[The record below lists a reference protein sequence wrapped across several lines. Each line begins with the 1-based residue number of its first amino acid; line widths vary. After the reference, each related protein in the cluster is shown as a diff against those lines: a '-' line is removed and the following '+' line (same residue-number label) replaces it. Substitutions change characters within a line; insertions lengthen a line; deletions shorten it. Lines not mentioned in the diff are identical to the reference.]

1 MKLIKINETQQ
12 KRLFEAY
19 REGFSFDE
27 LSVLGNDAFSDEW
40 GSAERQ
46 FQYCKK
52 WLGEPVAQGSSRCI
66 FMLSDN
72 LVLKLAYN
80 RYNAG
85 KAQNR
90 LECQLY
96 EGTKSPLLVRTFGN
110 DDNYTYIIC
119 ENVIPAQP
127 IDFEK
132 IIDIPFYDK
141 HYHQRHTE
149 YSQYFDNPKSV
160 ADKANF
166 SVYEIVCYLEQ
177 NYTIGEGYYHKEIE
191 EYIRKNPWLKELK
204 KLIMDTKI
212 GDLTKPENYGVVNR
226 DGNPMLVVLD
236 AGMNLENWEV
246 YYRG

>member
-1 MKLIKINETQQ
+1 MKLIKINESQQ

-27 LSVLGNDAFSDEW
+27 LSVLGNDAFADDKET
-40 GSAERQ
+40 AKRQ
-46 FQYCKK
+46 FEYCRK

-72 LVLKLAYN
+72 LVLKLANGKYE
-80 RYNAG
+80 AG

-96 EGTKSPLLVRTFGN
+96 EDTQSPLLVRIFGN

-119 ENVIPAQP
+119 ENVIPARP

-132 IIDIPFYDK
+132 IIDMPFYNRYYD
-141 HYHQRHTE
+141 QRNSE
-149 YSQYFDNPKSV
+149 YSQYFDNPR
-160 ADKANF
+160 DNF
-166 SVYEIVCYLEQ
+166 EKVPYDVYDIVCYLEA
-177 NYTIGEGYYHKEIE
+177 NYCVGEGYYSKDIE
-191 EYIRKNPWLKELK
+191 MYLRKNPWLK
-204 KLIMDTKI
+204 KLEEFIMNTQI
-212 GDLTKPENYGVVNR
+212 GDLTKPENYGIVNR
-226 DGNPMLVVLD
+226 DGNPMIVILD
-236 AGMNLENWEV
+236 AGMNIKNWEG

>member
-1 MKLIKINETQQ
+1 MKLIKINESQQ

-19 REGFSFDE
+19 QEGFSFDH
-27 LSVLGNDAFSDEW
+27 LSILGNDAFSDE
-40 GSAERQ
+40 ERSSKLQ
-46 FQYCKK
+46 FEYCRK

-72 LVLKLAYN
+72 LVLKLAN
-80 RYNAG
+80 GRYEAG

-96 EGTKSPLLVRTFGN
+96 EEIKSPLLVRIFGN

-119 ENVIPAQP
+119 ENVVPAQP

-132 IIDIPFYDK
+132 IIDIPFYNR
-141 HYHQRHTE
+141 YYEQRNSE
-149 YSQYFDNPKSV
+149 YSQYFENPR
-160 ADKANF
+160 ANNEK
-166 SVYEIVCYLEQ
+166 VPYDIYDIVCYLEA
-177 NYTIGEGYYHKEIE
+177 NYTIGEGYYNSEVESSIMHS
-191 EYIRKNPWLKELK
+191 PWLKQLK
-204 KLIMDTKI
+204 KLIMDTQI

-236 AGMNLENWEV
+236 AGMNLENWET
-246 YYRG
+246 YYHG

>member
-1 MKLIKINETQQ
+1 MKLIKINESQQ

-19 REGFSFDE
+19 QEGFSFDH
-27 LSVLGNDAFSDEW
+27 LSILGNDAFSDEE
-40 GSAERQ
+40 SSSKLQ
-46 FQYCKK
+46 FEYCRK

-72 LVLKLAYN
+72 LVLKLAHG
-80 RYNAG
+80 RYEAG

-96 EGTKSPLLVRTFGN
+96 EETKSPLLVRIFGN

-119 ENVIPAQP
+119 ENVVSAQP

-132 IIDIPFYDK
+132 IIDIPFYNRYYD
-141 HYHQRHTE
+141 QRNSE
-149 YSQYFDNPKSV
+149 YSQYFENPRGNYEKV
-160 ADKANF
+160 PYD
-166 SVYEIVCYLEQ
+166 VYDIVCYLEA
-177 NYTIGEGYYHKEIE
+177 NYTIGEGYYNREVENSIMHS
-191 EYIRKNPWLKELK
+191 PWLKQLK
-204 KLIMDTKI
+204 KLIMDTQI

-226 DGNPMLVVLD
+226 DGNPMIVVLD
-236 AGMNLENWEV
+236 AGMNMENWEG

>member
-1 MKLIKINETQQ
+1 MKLIKINESQQ

-27 LSVLGNDAFSDEW
+27 LSVLGNDAFADDKET
-40 GSAERQ
+40 AKRQ
-46 FQYCKK
+46 FEYCRK

-72 LVLKLAYN
+72 LVLKLANGKYE
-80 RYNAG
+80 AG

-96 EGTKSPLLVRTFGN
+96 EDTQSPLLVRIFGN

-119 ENVIPAQP
+119 ENVIPARP

-132 IIDIPFYDK
+132 IIDMPFYNRYYD
-141 HYHQRHTE
+141 QRNSE
-149 YSQYFDNPKSV
+149 YSEYFENPRG
-160 ADKANF
+160 NF
-166 SVYEIVCYLEQ
+166 EKVPYDVYDIVCYLEA
-177 NYTIGEGYYHKEIE
+177 NYCVGEGYYSKDIE
-191 EYIRKNPWLKELK
+191 MYLRKNPWLK
-204 KLIMDTKI
+204 KLEEFIMNTQI
-212 GDLTKPENYGVVNR
+212 GDLTKPENYGIVNR
-226 DGNPMLVVLD
+226 DGSPMIVILD
-236 AGMNLENWEV
+236 AGMNMENWEG

>member
-1 MKLIKINETQQ
+1 MKLIKINESQQ

-19 REGFSFDE
+19 KEGFSFDE

-80 RYNAG
+80 RYEAS

-96 EGTKSPLLVRTFGN
+96 EETQSPLLVRIFGN

-132 IIDIPFYDK
+132 IIDIPFYNRYYDQK
-141 HYHQRHTE
+141 NSE
-149 YSQYFDNPKSV
+149 YSQYFENPRGKFEKV
-160 ADKANF
+160 PYD
-166 SVYEIVCYLEQ
+166 VYDIVCYLEA
-177 NYTIGEGYYHKEIE
+177 NYCIGEGYYSKDIE
-191 EYIRKNPWLKELK
+191 MYLRKNPWLK
-204 KLIMDTKI
+204 KLEEFIMNTQI
-212 GDLTKPENYGVVNR
+212 GDLTKPENYGIVNR
-226 DGNPMLVVLD
+226 DGSPMIVILD
-236 AGMNLENWEV
+236 AGMNMENWEG

>member
-1 MKLIKINETQQ
+1 MKLIKIKESQQ

-27 LSVLGNDAFSDEW
+27 LAVLGNDAFVDDKET
-40 GSAERQ
+40 AKRQ
-46 FQYCKK
+46 FEYCRK

-72 LVLKLAYN
+72 LVLKLANGKYE
-80 RYNAG
+80 AG

-96 EGTKSPLLVRTFGN
+96 EDTQSPLLVRIFGN

-119 ENVIPAQP
+119 ENVIPARP

-132 IIDIPFYDK
+132 IIDMPFYNR
-141 HYHQRHTE
+141 YYNQRNSE
-149 YSQYFDNPKSV
+149 YSEYFENPRG
-160 ADKANF
+160 NF
-166 SVYEIVCYLEQ
+166 EKVSYDVYDIVCYLEA
-177 NYTIGEGYYHKEIE
+177 NYCVGEGYYSKDIE
-191 EYIRKNPWLKELK
+191 MYLRKNPWLKKLK
-204 KLIMDTKI
+204 EFIMKTQI
-212 GDLTKPENYGVVNR
+212 GDLTKPENYGIVNR
-226 DGNPMLVVLD
+226 DGNPMIVILD
-236 AGMNLENWEV
+236 AGMNMENWEG

>member
-1 MKLIKINETQQ
+1 MKLIKINESQQ

-19 REGFSFDE
+19 QEGFSFDH
-27 LSVLGNDAFSDEW
+27 LSILGNDAFSDEE
-40 GSAERQ
+40 SSSKLQ
-46 FQYCKK
+46 FEYCRK

-72 LVLKLAYN
+72 LVLKLAHG
-80 RYNAG
+80 RYEAG

-96 EGTKSPLLVRTFGN
+96 EETQSPLLVRIFGN

-132 IIDIPFYDK
+132 IIDIPFYNRYYDQK
-141 HYHQRHTE
+141 NSE
-149 YSQYFDNPKSV
+149 YSQYFENPRG
-160 ADKANF
+160 NF
-166 SVYEIVCYLEQ
+166 EKVPYDVYDIVCYLEA
-177 NYTIGEGYYHKEIE
+177 NYTIGEGYYHREIE
-191 EYIRKNPWLKELK
+191 EYMMKCPWLKHLK
-204 KLIMDTKI
+204 KLIMDTQI

-236 AGMNLENWEV
+236 AGMNLENWEA